1 MRTCFHILMFL
12 FVAAIFCTSC
22 GSTKKAY
29 RQTVYFRDISDSL
42 ERLAPIVF
50 EQRFQPGDILYIGVV
65 TQNENMSSIFNQPIS
80 MPSGSSS
87 GGPMG
92 YLVDNDSTITFPLLG
107 RLKVAGHTKNTFT
120 QEITTRLKH
129 YVDSPIVTV
138 RLMNYRVTVLGEVN
152 KPGTITIPNERVSI
166 LDAIGLA
173 GDLTIY
179 GIRDSIRVIRQNE
192 GKIESGTIN
201 LNSGSFFDSPYF
213 YLKQNDVVYVKM
225 QRRKLYAAD
234 QTTLRSVSIIVGI
247 VSAVAALSAT
257 FINLSNNN

>member
-1 MRTCFHILMFL
+1 MRTCSYLFFL
-12 FVAAIFCTSC
+12 LVGLIFFASCT
-22 GSTKKAY
+22 STKKTY
-29 RQTVYFRDISDSL
+29 QQSVYFRDISDSL
-42 ERLAPIVF
+42 ERLAPIAF

-65 TQNENMSSIFNQPIS
+65 TQNEKMAAILNQPVQ
-80 MPSGSSS
+80 MNTSSTS
-87 GGPMG
+87 GGPIG
-92 YLVDNDSTITFPLLG
+92 YLVDNDSSIYFPLLG
-107 RLKVAGHTKNTFT
+107 KLVVSGHTKITFT
-120 QEITTRLKH
+120 TELTERLKY
-129 YVDSPIVTV
+129 YVDSPMVTV

-179 GIRDSIRVIRQNE
+179 GIRDSVRVIRQNE

-225 QRRKLYAAD
+225 QRRKLASTD
-234 QTTLRSVSIIVGI
+234 QTSLRNASIIMGI
-247 VSAVAALSAT
+247 LSTVAAVTAT
-257 FINLSNNN
+257 VINITR